1 MTQRELDLAV
11 SKTLG
16 EEISDISRRGFSL
29 VDPDA
34 DYFDP
39 DSDCQPPQVIDFDAR
54 FSGTT
59 QSFFDTL

>member
-11 SKTLG
+11 SQTLG
-16 EEISDISRRGFSL
+16 EEIADISHRGFSL

-39 DSDCQPPQVIDFDAR
+39 DSNCQPPQVIDFDAR

-59 QSFFDTL
+59 QSLFDAL